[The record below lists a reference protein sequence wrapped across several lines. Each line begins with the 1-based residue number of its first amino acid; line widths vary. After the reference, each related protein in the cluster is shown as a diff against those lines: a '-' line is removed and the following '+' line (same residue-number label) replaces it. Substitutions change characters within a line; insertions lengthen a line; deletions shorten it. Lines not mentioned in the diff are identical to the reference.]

1 MANPN
6 LASASSVLV
15 GNALIRLTSTSA
27 TQVVSNA
34 ASSGKAYLLDSLIV
48 SNVDGVNACDI
59 TIDLFASAT
68 NTGTATKIAHTV
80 TVPADST
87 LIVVSKEN
95 PLSMME
101 AQSIYATASA
111 ADDLHVIASWKELS

>member
-6 LASASSVLV
+6 LASATSVLV

-48 SNVDGVNACDI
+48 SNVDGTNAADI

-80 TVPADST
+80 TVPADAT
-87 LIVVSKEN
+87 LIVISKEN
-95 PLSMME
+95 PLSLME

-111 ADDLHVIASWKELS
+111 ADDLHVVASWKELA

>member
-6 LASASSVLV
+6 LASASNVFV

-34 ASSGKAYLLDSLIV
+34 ASSGKAYLIDSLIV
-48 SNVDGVNACDI
+48 SNLDGTNAADI

-80 TVPADST
+80 TVPADAT
-87 LIVVSKEN
+87 LIVISKEN
-95 PLSMME
+95 PLSLME

-111 ADDLHVIASWKELS
+111 ADDLHVVASWKELS